1 MLDMKELDYQTQLAA
16 LNVQLGPS
24 KLLLEMLPAWTVQL
38 VKVLLLHSQ
47 HAQLVW
53 LMSTMQ
59 MLVIYVVPV
68 THPVRPQTLPLG
80 RQNVVSEIEFY
91 SSSESTDIPTNMS

>member
-1 MLDMKELDYQTQLAA
+1 MEEWHHQIQQAVINA
-16 LNVQLGPS
+16 HLGPS
-24 KLLLEMLPAWTVQL
+24 RLLLEMLPACTVQL

-53 LMSTMQ
+53 LMSTVQ
-59 MLVIYVVPV
+59 MLVIHVVPV

-80 RQNVVSEIEFY
+80 RQNAVSEIEF
-91 SSSESTDIPTNMS
+91 